1 MEACNF
7 TQVLCW
13 YCILNAFKTVYLILT
28 RALYPN
34 PRNNGARNN
43 EARLYRIIPYTCT
56 VHECEDFGAGLLVLK
71 RGPNHDL
78 QLWVKSASKSDW

>member
-13 YCILNAFKTVYLILT
+13 YCIFNAFKTVYLILT
-28 RALYPN
+28 QALYPN

-43 EARLYRIIPYTCT
+43 EARLYHVLPYGCALN
-56 VHECEDFGAGLLVLK
+56 ECEDLGAGLLVLK
-71 RGPNHDL
+71 RRPNQDL